1 MRLLVLT
8 VAGVA
13 LAGLILKLYTVD
25 STMALVL
32 GGLGFSGAIMWIA
45 EG

>member
-1 MRLLVLT
+1 MRLLVRT
-8 VAGVA
+8 VVIVA
-13 LAGLILKLYTVD
+13 LTLFILRLRTVD

-32 GGLGFSGAIMWIA
+32 GGIGFAGVIIWIA